1 MKGSASFVMMKG
13 IQKKKK
19 IVKLCCEV
27 TMKNVLES
35 IDTYLSHFS
44 KRMKWTKD
52 HDIIFLRELITLN

>member
-13 IQKKKK
+13 IQKKKKKK

-35 IDTYLSHFS
+35 IDTSYLARFS
-44 KRMKWTKD
+44 KRMK
-52 HDIIFLRELITLN
+52 